1 MTVRYLIKFTK
12 EADIKFVAHLDL
24 MRTIQRIVRRAGL
37 PASYSKGFNPHMS
50 LSLAQPLAVG
60 VYSSGDYMDLELE
73 EERDTEEIIEK
84 LNESSPIGI
93 KFLKAVKVI
102 SEDDRKLPQSM
113 ALLDA
118 ARYTIKIKSLQ
129 VEKATEEFK
138 ELIKMP
144 EWVTSKK
151 SKKGIKEVDI
161 KPMIK
166 ELKYWNKDN
175 ELIINALISCGSR
188 ENLSAELLSSYISD
202 NLKSSDK
209 EAFIEISRE
218 EMYTLKNNK
227 LVSLLNYVS

>member
-1 MTVRYLIKFTK
+1 
-12 EADIKFVAHLDL
+12 

-129 VEKATEEFK
+129 GEKATEEFK

-151 SKKGIKEVDI
+151 SKKGIKQVDI